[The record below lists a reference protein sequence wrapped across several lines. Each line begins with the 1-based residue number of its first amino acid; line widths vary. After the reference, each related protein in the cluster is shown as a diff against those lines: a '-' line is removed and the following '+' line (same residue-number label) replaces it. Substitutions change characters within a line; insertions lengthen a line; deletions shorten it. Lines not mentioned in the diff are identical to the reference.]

1 MLYNLDWLNPGK
13 NFPPEGEKDRIKRYL
28 ENEVLFDGE
37 HFGSE
42 LRDRNKLYVSEGK
55 ISVYSTQTDIGLF
68 HANALINHICRR
80 MIPPTL
86 QVIQY
91 AFPLA

>member
-1 MLYNLDWLNPGK
+1 MLYNLNWLKPGE

-42 LRDRNKLYVSEGK
+42 LRDRNKLYVNEGK
-55 ISVYSTQTDIGLF
+55 ISVYMKCAERISQVVGNFEDI
-68 HANALINHICRR
+68 IS
-80 MIPPTL
+80 
-86 QVIQY
+86 
-91 AFPLA
+91 FPVLLNY